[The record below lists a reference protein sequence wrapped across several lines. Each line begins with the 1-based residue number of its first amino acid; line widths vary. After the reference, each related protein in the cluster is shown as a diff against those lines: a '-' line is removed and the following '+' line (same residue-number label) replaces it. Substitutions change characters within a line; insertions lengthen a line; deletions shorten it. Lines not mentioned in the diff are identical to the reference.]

1 MHGCNPTFVLV
12 RLHSCMVASEKP
24 RNLARL
30 QYRILFHSDI
40 SPKQCLGCHFR
51 SPARFVSAT
60 LPKTKTA
67 CMEGFPLSP
76 NHLPEPGKTVPA
88 VEKDWPDNDEELLD
102 FSPDPKNK
110 QREDFWHLKDAFEG
124 VQIFGG
130 TGSGKSSGSGQAIA
144 RAFLEANLGGLV
156 LTAKTDEVL
165 TWKQYAEETGRESDL
180 LIVEQG
186 APPRFNFLRYELN
199 RPGAGAGHTENLVN
213 LFCSIL
219 EASERKHGQSGGNDS
234 YWQRTLK
241 QLLRNAIDLAILAAD
256 DVDLPALYRIIT
268 SAPRSIA
275 EAADEKWQSDS
286 VCYTLIEHSKD
297 RAKQKGR
304 EHDYDLTRDYW
315 LKEFPG
321 LAVETRSVIVSTF
334 TSMADC
340 FLRGMLR
347 EMFCTGLNFTPEDTF
362 KGRII
367 ILNLPV
373 KEYNE
378 LGQFAQVPFKF
389 VWQRAVERRI
399 PAGISRSQAEKT
411 IRPVFL
417 WADESQFFANSYDAL
432 FQSTARSSRACTVY
446 LTQNLPSYLA
456 TFSGANSRAE
466 AESFLGNLQTKIFH
480 ANGDPTTNNWAADS
494 IGRTRQVQYYGGMS
508 EGTGAKGGA
517 GGMNQSA
524 GGSQVFEYLIQPQE
538 FTMLR
543 TGGEESDLKVDGIV
557 FQGGRRWI
565 VPGKAAKTT
574 QNFIRHVFPQVYPK
588 LKHEGQAG

>member
-1 MHGCNPTFVLV
+1 ME
-12 RLHSCMVASEKP
+12 RL
-24 RNLARL
+24 
-30 QYRILFHSDI
+30 
-40 SPKQCLGCHFR
+40 
-51 SPARFVSAT
+51 
-60 LPKTKTA
+60 
-67 CMEGFPLSP
+67 PLSTVRHP
-76 NHLPEPGKTVPA
+76 DPENAIKASV
-88 VEKDWPDNDEELLD
+88 KDWPDNNEELLD

-110 QREDFWHLKDAFEG
+110 QPENFWHLKDAFEG

-165 TWKQYAEETGRESDL
+165 AWKQYAKEAGRESDL

-186 APPRFNFLRYELN
+186 APLRFNFLRYELR

-219 EASERKHGQSGGNDS
+219 EAAERKQGQSGGNDS

-256 DVDLPALYRIIT
+256 DVDLTSLYRIIT

-286 VCYTLIEHSKD
+286 VCFTLIEHSKD

-304 EHDYDLTRDYW
+304 VHDYELTKDYW

-347 EMFCTGLNFTPEDTF
+347 ELFCTDLNFQPEDTF
-362 KGRII
+362 NGRII

-378 LGQFAQVPFKF
+378 LGQFAQVLFKF

-399 PAGISRSQAEKT
+399 PAGISRAQAEKT

-417 WADESQFFANSYDAL
+417 WADESQFFVNSYDAL

-456 TFSGANSRAE
+456 TFSGANSRAQ

-494 IGRTRQVQYYGGMS
+494 IGRTRQVQFYGGMS
-508 EGTGAKGGA
+508 EGTGAKGGG

-543 TGGEESDLKVDGIV
+543 TGGEECDLKVDGIV
-557 FQGGRRWI
+557 FQGGRRWM
-565 VPGKAAKTT
+565 VSSKTVKT
-574 QNFIRHVFPQVYPK
+574 AQNFIRHVFPQMK
-588 LKHEGQAG
+588 Q